1 MTQQAKTAFRHGLE
15 DGAKLNPLPKT
26 SKPSSGDRSDLSDNA
41 LATHFVSLHKGKYR
55 FVHEWGQWLIWNG
68 VYWQRDKL
76 GRAFNAIRL
85 SNLRCGV
92 KSVQKTRAVE
102 TFAKSH
108 PEISAPAEIWDSDPY
123 LLGTPGG
130 TVDLRTGELREAS
143 AGDCITMITAV
154 APAAVADQTTCPRW
168 LQFMDEINDND
179 KERIRFEQ
187 QWSGYS
193 LTGDVSEQCLLF
205 IYGPG
210 GNGKGVRCQTTI
222 WLLNDYAHVA
232 AVDLFLVT
240 YGTKH
245 STSQAALRGKRLV
258 FGTETQEGRV
268 WDINLIKQLTGG
280 DPITAR
286 FMRCDDFTFIPELKL
301 VVSSNNQ
308 PKLPSVGE
316 AERRRFNLKK
326 YDYKPPQPDKHLL
339 DKLKQEGPGILR
351 WKIDGCLDW
360 QKNGLVRPASIVRDT
375 EEYLTQQDDFAN
387 WLDDCAELRPG
398 STIGE
403 PTWTIVRFLEAMGG
417 SPKCAR
423 RARGGIVEQ
432 VANAALQLPIF
443 PAGRD
448 GGVQRRD
455 SLCARRRGHQASGRR
470 VVVDGRCRAVLGRRI
485 KRQSTLFNAHPQ
497 RFGRLIITPADC
509 S

>member
-1 MTQQAKTAFRHGLE
+1 MGGDPVTQQAKAAFRHGLE
-15 DGAKLNPLPKT
+15 DGAKLNPLPK
-26 SKPSSGDRSDLSDNA
+26 SPKPSSDGRSDLSDNA
-41 LATHFVSLHKGKYR
+41 LATHFVSLHKGQYR

-123 LLGTPGG
+123 LLRTPGG

-154 APAAVADQTTCPRW
+154 APAATADQTTCPRR

-286 FMRCDDFTFIPELKL
+286 FMRCDDFTFNPELKL

-308 PKLPSVGE
+308 PRLPSVGE

-326 YDYKPPQPDKHLL
+326 YDYKPPRRDKHLP

-360 QKNGLVRPASIVRDT
+360 QKNGLIRPESVVRDT

-398 STIGE
+398 STVGE
-403 PTWTIVRFLEAMGG
+403 PTWKLFASWKQWAEARNVRAGREAELLNKLQMPPYNCRY
-417 SPKCAR
+417 SR
-423 RARGGIVEQ
+423 RIETKAFGETAYARGVEGIKLL
-432 VANAALQLPIF
+432 VA
-443 PAGRD
+443 
-448 GGVQRRD
+448 
-455 SLCARRRGHQASGRR
+455 ASM
-470 VVVDGRCRAVLGRRI
+470 
-485 KRQSTLFNAHPQ
+485 
-497 RFGRLIITPADC
+497 ADTEPGPF
-509 S
+509 